1 MGGHMFNFLK
11 KKICVNCGKV
21 NKNGINYA
29 GYEICSENCMVDFFK
44 NCSWEELFELEMKD
58 RRINERI

>member
-1 MGGHMFNFLK
+1 MFNFLK
-11 KKICVNCGKV
+11 KKICANCGKV

-58 RRINERI
+58 RIINGRI

>member
-1 MGGHMFNFLK
+1 MFNFLK
-11 KKICVNCGKV
+11 KKICVNCGNV
-21 NKNGINYA
+21 NKGGINYA

-58 RRINERI
+58 RIINGRI